1 MKSRK
6 MNKLSFLWYLCGY
19 RIEESRE
26 WRRVPTSTR
35 ISKSVPARI
44 VPVGRLGVCMES
56 LGQKCG
62 AMIESHH
69 AFQWW
74 SLCEPGP
81 ERNVSQ
87 TLGPYTQ
94 ALFLAS
100 FCLSL
105 FSVLPSSHPTSQN
118 SFSFKNSVKQR
129 IFKPSIKICHVSTRQ
144 APLGYHTPLH
154 QNSLS

>member
-6 MNKLSFLWYLCGY
+6 MNKLFFLWYLRGY
-19 RIEESRE
+19 SIEESRE

-35 ISKSVPARI
+35 ISKSVPTRI
-44 VPVGRLGVCMES
+44 VPVGRLGVRMES

-62 AMIESHH
+62 ASHH

-81 ERNVSQ
+81 ECNVSQ

-100 FCLSL
+100 FRLSL
-105 FSVLPSSHPTSQN
+105 FSVPPSSHPTSQN
-118 SFSFKNSVKQR
+118 SFYFKNSVKQR

-144 APLGYHTPLH
+144 APLGYHNPLH